1 MSRRIGAWLKAQGR
15 LPASELAGLAEL
27 FGVSVRTLR
36 WWRSREDATRPPGRR
51 AHTAEACACAE
62 AEVRRVMEIEG
73 VQQSWRGAQAALQ
86 ERGIKVPT
94 KLVQRCTSAVKA
106 ARASAHAQKVAEAR
120 VRARVREAGVVWS
133 ADTTDLGRSTE
144 GAKAEATAVRD
155 VASTKSVALSVGPPQ
170 TGAGLVDLLRGAQL
184 ERGVTPWVLSID
196 NGGPQ
201 KSAELKT
208 WALENEVI
216 LLFNQ
221 PRTPQHN
228 PWVERGFG
236 ELKGQAGLGE
246 CEALVWPLPT
256 RLSRAERAC
265 MPWNELVRECDTRL
279 QRARRLLDEKMHRPK
294 LGGRTAAE
302 LDRIGESAE
311 DRERRARFYGD
322 CRRAID
328 EALQGLVGA
337 RARRRA
343 EREAIW
349 CTLEAHGM
357 VIRTQGGRPLLP
369 SNPAEVS

>member
-1 MSRRIGAWLKAQGR
+1 MSRGIGAWLRTKDLSRA
-15 LPASELAGLAEL
+15 ELELLAEL

-36 WWRSREDATRPPGRR
+36 WWRSREDAERPPGRP
-51 AHTAEACACAE
+51 AHTAQASASAE
-62 AEVRRVMEIEG
+62 EEVRRVLEVEG
-73 VQQSWRGAQAALQ
+73 VKQSWRGARAALQ
-86 ERGIKVPT
+86 ERGLKVPT
-94 KLVQRCTSAVKA
+94 RLVQRGTRAVKA
-106 ARASAHAQKVAEAR
+106 ARASAQARHVAEAC
-120 VRARVREAGVVWS
+120 VQVQVREAGVVWS
-133 ADTTDLGRSTE
+133 ADTTDLGRSAE
-144 GAKAEATAVRD
+144 GAKAEGTAVRD

-170 TGAGLVDLLRGAQL
+170 TGAGLVELLRGAQL

-201 KSAELKT
+201 TSAELKA
-208 WALENEVI
+208 WALENGVI

-256 RLSRAERAC
+256 RLSRAARAC
-265 MPWNELVRECDTRL
+265 MPWSELVRECDARL
-279 QRARRLLDEKMHRPK
+279 QNARRLLDEKMRRPK

-302 LDRIGESAE
+302 LDRIGESAD
-311 DRERRARFYGD
+311 DRNRRAHFYGD

-328 EALQGLVGA
+328 EALQGLEGA

-357 VIRTQGGRPLLP
+357 VTRTQGGRPLLP
-369 SNPAEVS
+369 SNPAGVS